1 MYLKRFSGKVWKGES
16 MRKKLFAYIN
26 TESEFEENVA
36 EAVNRY
42 FLNGADGLFL
52 YSYISGD
59 AYKEEFFHMIKR
71 VTQELA
77 LPYYVGCHVARF
89 EDVKKAF
96 YTGASAVVIPIDG
109 LEDWEVIRESVER
122 FGSEKII
129 AELNAAKADTEEGL
143 AALSARAAK
152 ACGMGAGGLLFKHVT
167 LGPRMTA
174 YLKTLEVPVM
184 VRDSLVRN
192 SVEELL
198 STEGVS
204 ALATNYYKNKDIR
217 RVKENLTF
225 SGINMYHLES
235 SLPFS
240 EFKKDE
246 NGLVPVIVQDYR
258 SNEVLML
265 AYMNEESYNKTIED
279 GRMIYYSRSRK
290 ELWLKGETSGNYQ
303 YVKSLALDCDRDTI
317 LARVY
322 PVGPAC
328 HTGHTSCF
336 FTGLTEQSREGLT
349 PQEVL
354 EELYATI
361 IDRKAHPKEGS
372 YTNYLFEKGIDK
384 ILKKCGEEAAE
395 IIIAAKNPE
404 AEELK
409 YEIADFLYHLS
420 VLMVECGLNWDD
432 VMTELAHRR

>member
-1 MYLKRFSGKVWKGES
+1 MY
-16 MRKKLFAYIN
+16 KKLFAYIN

-52 YSYISGD
+52 YSYIAED
-59 AYKEEFFHMIKR
+59 TYKEEFFHMIKR
-71 VTQELA
+71 VTEDLA

-96 YTGASAVVIPIDG
+96 YTGASAVVIPVDG
-109 LEDWEVIRESVER
+109 LNDWNVIKESVDR
-122 FGSEKII
+122 FGSDKIFV
-129 AELNAAKADTEEGL
+129 ELNASKADCEEGVTT
-143 AALSARAAK
+143 LSEKVAE
-152 ACGMGAGGLLFKHVT
+152 ACKLGAGGIMFKHVT
-167 LGPRMTA
+167 LGPCLIA
-174 YLKTLEVPVM
+174 YLKTIPVPVM
-184 VRDSLVRN
+184 IRDSLVRN
-192 SVEELL
+192 SVEDILG
-198 STEGVS
+198 TEGVS
-204 ALATNYYKNKDIR
+204 ILSTNFYRNKDIR
-217 RVKENLTF
+217 RVKENLTVG
-225 SGINMYHLES
+225 GIDMYHLES
-235 SLPFS
+235 SMPFS
-240 EFKKDE
+240 EFKKDA
-246 NGLVPVIVQDYR
+246 NGLVPVVVQDYR

-279 GRMIYYSRSRK
+279 GRMTYYSRSRQ
-290 ELWLKGETSGNYQ
+290 ELWLKGDTSGNYQ
-303 YVKSLALDCDRDTI
+303 YVKSLSIDCDKDTI
-317 LARVY
+317 LAKVY

-336 FTGLTEQSREGLT
+336 FTELTEGSKEALS

-354 EELYATI
+354 EDLYSTI
-361 IDRKAHPKEGS
+361 VDRKNHPKEGS

-384 ILKKCGEEAAE
+384 ILKKCGEEATE
-395 IIIAAKNPE
+395 IVIAAKNPE

-420 VLMVECGLNWDD
+420 VLMVECDLNWDD

>member
-1 MYLKRFSGKVWKGES
+1 MY
-16 MRKKLFAYIN
+16 KKLFAYIN

-52 YSYISGD
+52 YSYIAED

-71 VTQELA
+71 VTEDLA

-96 YTGASAVVIPIDG
+96 YTGAEAVVIPADG
-109 LEDWEVIRESVER
+109 LEDWNVIKESADR
-122 FGSEKII
+122 FGSEKIFV
-129 AELNAAKADTEEGL
+129 ELNASKADCEEGV
-143 AALSARAAK
+143 AALSEKIAE
-152 ACGMGAGGLLFKHVT
+152 ACRLGAGGIMLKHVT
-167 LGPRMTA
+167 LGPCLTA
-174 YLKTLEVPVM
+174 YIKTITVPVM
-184 VRDSLVRN
+184 IRDSLVRN
-192 SVEELL
+192 SVEDILG
-198 STEGVS
+198 TEGVS
-204 ALATNYYKNKDIR
+204 ILSTNFYRNKDIR
-217 RVKENLTF
+217 RVKENLTV
-225 SGINMYHLES
+225 SGIDMYHLES
-235 SLPFS
+235 TMPFS
-240 EFKKDE
+240 EFKKDA
-246 NGLVPVIVQDYR
+246 NGLVPVVVQDYR

-265 AYMNEESYNKTIED
+265 AYMNEEAYNKTIED
-279 GRMIYYSRSRK
+279 GRMTYYSRSRQ
-290 ELWLKGETSGNYQ
+290 ELWLKGDTSGNYQ
-303 YVKSLALDCDRDTI
+303 YVKSLAIDCDKDTI
-317 LARVY
+317 LAKVY

-336 FTGLTEQSREGLT
+336 YTDLVEGTKEALV

-354 EELYATI
+354 EDLYSTI
-361 IDRKAHPKEGS
+361 VDRKNHPKEGS

-384 ILKKCGEEAAE
+384 ILKKCGEEATE
-395 IIIAAKNPE
+395 IVIAAKNPE

-420 VLMVECGLNWDD
+420 VLMVECDLNWDD